1 MPDVTVIV
9 PTRNRVGRLPLTLR
23 TVMWQRDVDLE
34 VIVVDDG
41 SVDGT
46 SDIVSGLG
54 NDRIRVIRNDVPV
67 GESGARNRGIEHAR
81 APLVAF
87 LDDDDLWAPNKL
99 TLQIEALG
107 RSRAEWVYGGDV
119 VVDEALNV
127 LYGAP
132 PPPPARVVRDLVH
145 HNSVPAGASNV
156 VVDAAVLSRVGPFDT
171 SLRRAADWDMWLR
184 LARVGP
190 PTSVPVPVVANCTHR
205 GSMSRDMAALFTELD
220 VIGQRYGIAV
230 DRARH
235 YRWAAWSAL
244 SEGRRGQ
251 AVRLYGRAIIAGDVA
266 SIGRAAAVM
275 LRATTIP
282 RRRGSPPPS
291 EADSWIEEA
300 RAWLDLLSSPDE
312 KRGMAIDD
320 GRSAPP

>member
-1 MPDVTVIV
+1 VPDVTVIV
-9 PTRNRVGRLPLTLR
+9 PTRNRVARLRLTLK
-23 TVMWQRDVDLE
+23 TVTWQRDVDLE

-46 SDIVSGLG
+46 MDMVSGLG
-54 NDRIRVIRNDVPV
+54 DDRIRVIRNDVPL
-67 GESGARNRGIEHAR
+67 GESGARNRGIEETR
-81 APLVAF
+81 APLIAF
-87 LDDDDLWAPNKL
+87 LDDDDLWAPDKL

-107 RSRAEWVYGGDV
+107 RGRAGWVYGGDV

-145 HNSVPAGASNV
+145 HNAVPAGASNV
-156 VVDAAVLSRVGPFDT
+156 VVDADVLSRVGLFDT
-171 SLRRAADWDMWLR
+171 NLRRTADWDMWLR

-190 PTSVPVPVVANCTHR
+190 PTWVPVPVVANCTHP
-205 GSMSRDMAALFTELD
+205 GSISRDMTALFTELD
-220 VIGQRYGIAV
+220 VIAHRYGIQV

-244 SEGRRGQ
+244 SEGRRGR
-251 AVRLYGRAIIAGDVA
+251 AARLYGRAITAGDVA

-275 LRATTIP
+275 LGATAI
-282 RRRGSPPPS
+282 RRRPGSGPRH
-291 EADSWIEEA
+291 EADSWIEKA
-300 RAWLDLLSSPDE
+300 RAWLDLLSSPQE
-312 KRGMAIDD
+312 KPGTTVDD
-320 GRSAPP
+320 GAPPP